1 MVKICFIGAGS
12 TIFARNVL
20 GDTMLTPSLQDAEI
34 ALYDIDEKRLKESE
48 LMLKTINKNSNQNRA
63 KIKSF
68 SDRKEALKD
77 ANFVIN
83 AIQVGGYK
91 PSTVIDFE
99 IPKKYGLQQTIGD
112 TTGIGGIFRG
122 LRTLPVMFEYR
133 QRHGRGLSG
142 CMVIELHQSDGYF
155 NDGHAESDED
165 QNGRFVPQCSSLC
178 AGTIRTFGD
187 KRSIQSGGIPMENR
201 RHQPHGLAV
210 GNQPKR
216 KRFLP

>member
-12 TIFARNVL
+12 TIFAKNVL
-20 GDTMLTPSLQDAEI
+20 GDAMLTPSLQDAEI
-34 ALYDIDEKRLKESE
+34 ALYDIDENRLKESE
-48 LMLKTINKNSNQNRA
+48 LMLQTINKNSNQNRA
-63 KIKSF
+63 KIQSF

-122 LRTLPVMFEYR
+122 LRTLPVMFDIAKE
-133 QRHGRGLSG
+133 
-142 CMVIELHQSDGYF
+142 
-155 NDGHAESDED
+155 
-165 QNGRFVPQCSSLC
+165 
-178 AGTIRTFGD
+178 
-187 KRSIQSGGIPMENR
+187 MEEVC
-201 RHQPHGLAV
+201 PDS
-210 GNQPKR
+210 
-216 KRFLP
+216 